1 MPIKSEDLHGNV
13 PDEAD
18 AALLLIDVVNDFEF
32 ENGEALL
39 KLALPVGKEIANLK
53 ARAKQAG
60 IPAIYVNDN
69 FGKWRSDLNQ
79 IVSHCLE
86 GGVTGEPFVKL
97 VLPEEDDYFVLKPK
111 HSGFYSTSLDLLLE
125 HLGARILI
133 LAGIAGNNCVLFTA
147 NDAYMRD
154 FNLIVPSDC
163 SVSQSE
169 EDNQNAFKQMEK
181 VLKADI
187 RPWRELNLETL
198 KAGEDESRD
207 RSDKKAKS
215 KSATSAKR

>member
-1 MPIKSEDLHGNV
+1 MPIKSKDLHGNV
-13 PDEAD
+13 PDEAG

-39 KLALPVGKEIANLK
+39 KLALPVGKQIANLK
-53 ARAKQAG
+53 ARARQIR
-60 IPAIYVNDN
+60 IPVIYANDN

-86 GGVTGEPFVKL
+86 DGVRGEPFVKL
-97 VLPEEDDYFVLKPK
+97 ILPENDDYFVLKPK
-111 HSGFYSTSLDLLLE
+111 HSGFYHTSLELLLE
-125 HLGARILI
+125 HVGAASLI

-154 FNLIVPSDC
+154 FKLFIPADC
-163 SVSQSE
+163 TVSETRE
-169 EDNQNAFKQMEK
+169 ENEYALKQMAK

-187 RPWRELNLETL
+187 KPSNELNLE
-198 KAGEDESRD
+198 EM
-207 RSDKKAKS
+207 
-215 KSATSAKR
+215 KRTRRE